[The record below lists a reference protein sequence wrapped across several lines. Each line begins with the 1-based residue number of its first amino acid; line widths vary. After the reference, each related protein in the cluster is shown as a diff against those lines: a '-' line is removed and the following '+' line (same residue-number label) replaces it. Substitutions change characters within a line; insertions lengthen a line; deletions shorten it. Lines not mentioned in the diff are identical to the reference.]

1 VKNMALKGNLRDFS
15 TTQLLNLINLARKT
29 GALTI
34 KAQGTSARLFFKEGK
49 LIHAN
54 IGGRDGHLA
63 NMLLKAGKL
72 SAEQS
77 RTIQAHS
84 EIDSDKELGLLLI
97 NAGYVTQND
106 IVQSVKVYILDVVYT
121 LFTWVEGL
129 FYFEPN
135 LLPSEDKITVP
146 INLENIILEGSRRLK
161 EWERLQDELPDLNR
175 ALRFTDRPDTKLR
188 DMERLQDELPDLN
201 RALRF
206 TDRPDTKLRDINLSV
221 EEWRVISFINPR
233 NTIKQIAQSNNMSD
247 FQIRKIVYG
256 MFQAGLVELVT
267 PEGGEVKP
275 GMPPGRPR
283 TAAPPPAV
291 KRGVILRLIDRIK
304 KI

>member
-1 VKNMALKGNLRDFS
+1 MALKGNLRDFS

-34 KAQGTSARLFFKEGK
+34 KAQGNSARLFFKEGK
-49 LIHAN
+49 LIHASL
-54 IGGRDGHLA
+54 GGRDGHLA
-63 NMLLKAGKL
+63 NMLLKVGKL

-106 IVQSVKVYILDVVYT
+106 IVQSVKSYILDVVYT

-135 LLPSEDKITVP
+135 LLPTEDKITVP

-161 EWERLQDELPDLNR
+161 EWERLQDELP
-175 ALRFTDRPDTKLR
+175 
-188 DMERLQDELPDLN
+188 ELN

-256 MFQAGLVELVT
+256 MLQAGLVELVT
-267 PEGGEVKP
+267 PEGGEVRP
-275 GMPPGRPR
+275 GMLPGRPR